1 MPKVIKFKS
10 YKTVKSAMQEWL
22 SSATKL
28 EETARAK
35 YKSIRKSIG
44 KNQDKLSV
52 EQKEQLSELI
62 GGKKIRSKF
71 L

>member
-35 YKSIRKSIG
+35 YKSIRKSIA
-44 KNQDKLSV
+44 KNQDNLSV